1 VSSDVLSGS
10 YSSRDFRLEGELTRA
25 NEKIQRDKAKLERAD
40 ERMDGMRD
48 SRKKLK
54 QAEEKIAS
62 LQRANENLKSDVQK

>member
-1 VSSDVLSGS
+1 MSSAVLPGS
-10 YSSRDFRLEGELTRA
+10 NSSRYFRLEGELTRA

-54 QAEEKIAS
+54 QAEAE
-62 LQRANENLKSDVQK
+62 VQK